1 MQVRIPAAFLVCSA
15 DLLTAVSRPAEPSGN
30 FPEAVSLNSI
40 FYLFE
45 PDQTSSFTY
54 AVIFFSLRSR
64 ILRLTE
70 PYPSVNG
77 AVSFSLHSRILQN
90 TQSSRFV
97 HSAVCFSS
105 YRAPCWLL
113 LYPEYCS
120 GPGTLGPFV
129 CS

>member
-15 DLLTAVSRPAEPSGN
+15 DLLTRLSRAAEPSDN

-45 PDQTSSFTY
+45 PDQTPSFTC

-70 PYPSVNG
+70 PYPSKYSI
-77 AVSFSLHSRILQN
+77 VSFRSLSR
-90 TQSSRFV
+90 
-97 HSAVCFSS
+97 
-105 YRAPCWLL
+105 LL
-113 LYPEYCS
+113 
-120 GPGTLGPFV
+120 
-129 CS
+129 